1 MLLGISLVFGLL
13 IAWLVVTA
21 VFIILWIY
29 RAVIGLRED
38 EVLYI
43 DPGESRL
50 LEAQKQIGAK
60 IERLRPFLIGTFVLV
75 VVLAV
80 LVALA
85 WMVSGVLSVVVV
97 GLLLVPLALLLTL
110 LMVLF
115 LVGGPIAWVGYGLY
129 AAYQAYQGRDFR
141 YWLIGEWLEREVR
154 L

>member
-1 MLLGISLVFGLL
+1 MLLSISLLFGLL

-50 LEAQKQIGAK
+50 LEAQKQIGGK

-75 VVLAV
+75 VVLG
-80 LVALA
+80 LA
-85 WMVSGVLSVVVV
+85 TF
-97 GLLLVPLALLLTL
+97 GL
-110 LMVLF
+110 
-115 LVGGPIAWVGYGLY
+115 WV
-129 AAYQAYQGRDFR
+129 YQQLR
-141 YWLIGEWLEREVR
+141 
-154 L
+154 

>member
-75 VVLAV
+75 VVLG
-80 LVALA
+80 LA
-85 WMVSGVLSVVVV
+85 TF
-97 GLLLVPLALLLTL
+97 GL
-110 LMVLF
+110 
-115 LVGGPIAWVGYGLY
+115 WV
-129 AAYQAYQGRDFR
+129 YQQLR
-141 YWLIGEWLEREVR
+141 
-154 L
+154 